1 MNEALTTLF
10 LEAIP
15 EAYKKSWDNDLVG
28 RTKAIFWPIF
38 KAYLDKYSGIKP
50 MDLELNLQRMKAEWD
65 PATPIED
72 LFAQIKNAHE
82 YSIFAGHPYD
92 KKALV
97 NAGKLKILRNGEFP
111 QEYKD
116 WRSLLPKDYT

>member
-1 MNEALTTLF
+1 MNEELTNLF

-15 EAYKKSWDNDLVG
+15 DAYKKSWDNDLVAC
-28 RTKAIFWPIF
+28 TEAIFWPIF
-38 KAYLDKYSGIKP
+38 KAYLDKYGRIKP

-82 YSIFAGHPYD
+82 YSIFAGNQYNESSR
-92 KKALV
+92 K
-97 NAGKLKILRNGEFP
+97 R
-111 QEYKD
+111 
-116 WRSLLPKDYT
+116 R